1 MLWHWGPC
9 GRKYA
14 PILARKSNP
23 HAGLNRYHRP
33 IARPGPFWLHH
44 DSHFNEEIEMKLSQ
58 MYRSVLIATMML
70 TLSSGRDMRGFAQA
84 NSPQGARNIV
94 LVHGAW
100 ADGSCWSKVIALLQA
115 KGFHVVAVQNP
126 LTSLA
131 EDVAAT
137 KRIIAIQDGPVIL
150 VGHSYAGVV
159 ITEAGNDPKVVGL
172 VYVAAFAPGDG
183 ESINSVSKPY
193 PPAPLGG
200 ELRPDAQGF
209 LTATP
214 KGIAEDMAQDL
225 TAGEQRILTAIQG
238 QTSASVFGATV
249 TTAAWKSK
257 PSWALIAGN
266 DRAIPPQL
274 EKDEAATIKATSI
287 TVPANHLAMMSHPK
301 EVAELIEQA
310 AAKAK

>member
-1 MLWHWGPC
+1 
-9 GRKYA
+9 
-14 PILARKSNP
+14 
-23 HAGLNRYHRP
+23 
-33 IARPGPFWLHH
+33 
-44 DSHFNEEIEMKLSQ
+44 
-58 MYRSVLIATMML
+58 
-70 TLSSGRDMRGFAQA
+70 
-84 NSPQGARNIV
+84 
-94 LVHGAW
+94 
-100 ADGSCWSKVIALLQA
+100 
-115 KGFHVVAVQNP
+115 VQNP

-131 EDVAAT
+131 DDVAAT
-137 KRIIAIQDGPVIL
+137 KRIIALQDGPVIL

-172 VYVAAFAPGDG
+172 VYVAAFAPADG
-183 ESINSVSKPY
+183 ESINSVTKPY

-200 ELRPDAQGF
+200 ELHLDASGF
-209 LTATP
+209 LTASP

-225 TAGEQRILTAIQG
+225 SPSEQRILTATQG
-238 QTSASVFGATV
+238 QTAAADFGATV

-274 EKDEAATIKATSI
+274 EKDEAAAAKATAM
-287 TVPANHLAMMSHPK
+287 TVPCNHLAMLSHPR

>member
-1 MLWHWGPC
+1 
-9 GRKYA
+9 
-14 PILARKSNP
+14 
-23 HAGLNRYHRP
+23 
-33 IARPGPFWLHH
+33 
-44 DSHFNEEIEMKLSQ
+44 MKVSQ
-58 MYRSVLIATMML
+58 IYRAALIATAML
-70 TLSSGRDMRGFAQA
+70 ILSSGLHMRGFAQT
-84 NSPQGARNIV
+84 NSPQGAKNIV

-115 KGFHVVAVQNP
+115 KGFRVVAVQNP

-131 EDVAAT
+131 DDVAAT
-137 KRIIAIQDGPVIL
+137 KRIIALQDGPVIL

-172 VYVAAFAPGDG
+172 VYVAAFAPGEG

-193 PPAPLGG
+193 PPAPLGS

-209 LTATP
+209 LTATR

-225 TAGEQRILTAIQG
+225 SNGEQEILTATQG
-238 QTSASVFGATV
+238 QTAASVFGATV

-257 PSWALIAGN
+257 PSWAVIAGN
-266 DRAIPPQL
+266 DRAIPPEL
-274 EKDEAATIKATSI
+274 EKDEAANIKATSI
-287 TVPANHLAMMSHPK
+287 TLPSNHLAMLSHPR

-310 AAKAK
+310 AARAK

>member
-1 MLWHWGPC
+1 
-9 GRKYA
+9 
-14 PILARKSNP
+14 
-23 HAGLNRYHRP
+23 
-33 IARPGPFWLHH
+33 
-44 DSHFNEEIEMKLSQ
+44 MKISQ
-58 MYRSVLIATMML
+58 MYRSILIATVVL
-70 TLSSGRDMRGFAQA
+70 SLSSGLNMKGFAQA
-84 NSPQGARNIV
+84 SSPQGVKNIV

-100 ADGSCWSKVIALLQA
+100 ADGSCWSKVIALLEA
-115 KGFHVVAVQNP
+115 KGFQVVAVQNP

-131 EDVAAT
+131 DDVAAT
-137 KRIIAIQDGPVIL
+137 KRIIALQDGPVIL

-172 VYVAAFAPGDG
+172 VYVAAFAPGEG
-183 ESINSVSKPY
+183 ESISSVSKPY
-193 PPAPLGG
+193 PPAPLGS

-225 TAGEQRILTAIQG
+225 PEGEQRILVATQG
-238 QTSASVFGATV
+238 QTAAAVFGATV

-274 EKDEAATIKATSI
+274 EKDEAAAAKATAM
-287 TVPANHLAMMSHPK
+287 TVPCNHLAMLSHPR

>member
-1 MLWHWGPC
+1 
-9 GRKYA
+9 
-14 PILARKSNP
+14 
-23 HAGLNRYHRP
+23 
-33 IARPGPFWLHH
+33 
-44 DSHFNEEIEMKLSQ
+44 MKLSQ
-58 MYRSVLIATMML
+58 MHRAALIATMML
-70 TLSSGRDMRGFAQA
+70 ILSSGLDMKGFAQA
-84 NSPQGARNIV
+84 KSPQGVKNIV

-100 ADGSCWSKVIALLQA
+100 ADGSCWSRVIALLEA
-115 KGFHVVAVQNP
+115 KSFHVVAVQNP

-131 EDVAAT
+131 DDVAAT
-137 KRIIAIQDGPVIL
+137 KRIIALQDGPVIL

-172 VYVAAFAPGDG
+172 VYVAAFAPGEG
-183 ESINSVSKPY
+183 ESINSASKPY
-193 PPAPLGG
+193 PSAPLGS

-225 TAGEQRILTAIQG
+225 PEGEQQILTATQG
-238 QTSASVFGATV
+238 QTAAAVFGATV

-266 DRAIPPQL
+266 DRSIPPEL
-274 EKDEAATIKATSI
+274 EKDEAAAIKATSI
-287 TVPANHLAMMSHPK
+287 TVPCNHLAMLSHPR

>member
-1 MLWHWGPC
+1 
-9 GRKYA
+9 
-14 PILARKSNP
+14 
-23 HAGLNRYHRP
+23 
-33 IARPGPFWLHH
+33 
-44 DSHFNEEIEMKLSQ
+44 MKLSQ
-58 MYRSVLIATMML
+58 MYRTALITTMML
-70 TLSSGRDMRGFAQA
+70 ILPSVVDMRGFAQT

-126 LTSLA
+126 LTTLA
-131 EDVAAT
+131 DDVAAT
-137 KRIIAIQDGPVIL
+137 KRIIALQDGPVIL

-172 VYVAAFAPGDG
+172 VYVAAFAPGEG

-193 PPAPLGG
+193 PPAPLGS
-200 ELRPDAQGF
+200 ELRLDAQGF

-214 KGIAEDMAQDL
+214 KGIAEDMAQEL
-225 TAGEQRILTAIQG
+225 PRREQQILTATQG
-238 QTSASVFGATV
+238 QTAAAVFGATV

-257 PSWALIAGN
+257 PSWAVIAGN
-266 DRAIPPQL
+266 DRAIPPKL
-274 EKDEAATIKATSI
+274 EKDEAVIIKATSI
-287 TVPANHLAMMSHPK
+287 TLPSNHLAMLSHPR
-301 EVAELIEQA
+301 EVAALIDQA